1 MDTLPMSTMTKRLA
15 TGRKRSR
22 GHADVLASSE
32 QHNGHF
38 AKRQKKEGKKKIE

>member
-22 GHADVLASSE
+22 GHADVLAISE
-32 QHNGHF
+32 QQNGHF
-38 AKRQKKEGKKKIE
+38 AKKKKRKEKKIE

>member
-1 MDTLPMSTMTKRLA
+1 MDTLPISTMTKRLA

-22 GHADVLASSE
+22 GHANVLAISE

-38 AKRQKKEGKKKIE
+38 AKEKRKKKNRINR